1 MRLRR
6 CLALPSVPNRL
17 SVAVAALCATA
28 SAASWAAGGVVISQ
42 VFAGGGNAGAPY
54 QRDYVELFNAGSTP
68 VSLGGMSVQY
78 ASGTGTGFFSAN
90 SPVALANVTLQ
101 PGQFFLLALASGSN
115 GAALTADQ
123 VIAASQPNLSAS
135 GGKVALVSGTAGLQ
149 CNGSTAQPC
158 TTAQLAQ
165 IVDLVGYGSANFAEG
180 AAAAAPG
187 NTQALVRAAGGCSDS
202 NDNSA
207 DLSAGT
213 PAPRTT
219 ASPLAACGTT
229 PVNAPIALS
238 CPSLAVAAGTA
249 GAVELTATDA
259 DSRVQAVS
267 ITSGAVTGL
276 ALGALAVA
284 AADGETARVQL
295 QAAASVP
302 PGSYSVGVSFSNDDG
317 QTAACT
323 VPVTVEAPAAVTPIP
338 AIQGSGAASPL
349 VGQTVVTQGVVT
361 AVFPGL
367 SGYTLQDEAGDGDER
382 TSDGIF
388 VYSPAGITVSV
399 GDRVRLTATVA
410 EYNAVTELTN
420 PGNLVRL
427 GSGPAPA
434 PKPLSLP
441 VASLDQLEAV
451 EGMLVQVTS
460 PMTVSQN
467 YFQGRY
473 GQVTLAAGGRLYIPT
488 NVHAPGSPE
497 ALALADENARRT
509 LVLDDGSSAQN
520 PNPIPF
526 IAQDNTLRAGDAAA
540 NLVGVIDFGPITAD
554 AAGLRAYKLHATQA
568 PVFTRTNPRTTAP
581 QDVGGNVKLASFNVL
596 NYFTT
601 IDQSGAA
608 CAPSN
613 TRSDCRGADSAAEF
627 TRQKAKTVAA
637 LAAIDADVVGLM
649 EMQNNGN
656 TAVNDLVAAL
666 NAQMGAGT
674 YAAAPLPTGGTGTDA
689 IRVALIYKPGRLT
702 LQGTP
707 VSDTDPIHN
716 RPPLLARF
724 AAANGEGVTVV
735 VNHFKSKGCDGA
747 TAADLDQGDGQGC
760 YSARRVSQA
769 QALAEFVAEQVQ
781 AGAPAAV
788 VILGDLNSYA
798 QEDPIAA
805 LKDRGYTDLIARHG
819 GATAYGYVFDGAAG
833 YLDHAL
839 ASAAAAARV
848 TGAVEWHINADEPS
862 VLDYN
867 TEFKPQDLYAPTP
880 YRSSDHDPVVL
891 GLKLV
896 KTLLGTAGRDTLTG
910 TPGDDEI
917 IGGEAADTLTGGAG
931 RDTFVLRS
939 LRDAGD
945 VVTDFVPGQDRIDL
959 LAVLAQAGVAPA
971 QAVSRG
977 VVRVADGAGGAAIQI
992 DTDGAA
998 GPLAPRTLL
1007 TLRGVSASQI
1017 QPARDLG
1024 L

>member
-6 CLALPSVPNRL
+6 TLALPSFPNRL
-17 SVAVAALCATA
+17 SLAVAALCATA

-42 VFAGGGNAGAPY
+42 VFAGGGNTGAPF
-54 QRDYVELFNAGSTP
+54 QRDYVELFNAGSAA
-68 VSLGGMSVQY
+68 VSLGGLSLQY
-78 ASGTGTGFFSAN
+78 ASATGNGFFSAN
-90 SPVALANVTLQ
+90 SPVELANVTLQ

-115 GAALTADQ
+115 GSALTADQ
-123 VIAASQPNLSAS
+123 TIVGSTPNLGGT
-135 GGKVALVSGTAGLQ
+135 GGKVALVAGTAGLA
-149 CNGSTAQPC
+149 CNGSTSQPC
-158 TTAQLAQ
+158 TAAQLAQ
-165 IVDLVGYGSANFAEG
+165 IVDLVGYGTANFAEG
-180 AAAAAPG
+180 SAAPAPG
-187 NTQALVRAAGGCSDS
+187 NTQALLRAAGGCTDTH
-202 NDNSA
+202 NNAA
-207 DLSAGT
+207 DLATGT

-219 ASPLAACGTT
+219 ASPVAACGAP
-229 PVNAPIALS
+229 PVNQPIVLS
-238 CPSLAVAAGTA
+238 CPALTVATGTA

-259 DSRVQAVS
+259 DSRVNTVAL
-267 ITSGAVTGL
+267 TSGAVAGL
-276 ALGALAVA
+276 GLGTLAAA

-295 QAAASVP
+295 QAAPSLQ
-302 PGSYSVGVSFSNDDG
+302 PGSYSVAVSFGNDDG
-317 QTAACT
+317 QTASCT
-323 VPVTVEAPAAVTPIP
+323 VPVTVQAAAALTPIP
-338 AIQGSGAASPL
+338 AIQGNGAASPL

-367 SGYTLQDEAGDGDER
+367 SGYTLQDEAGDGDAQ
-382 TSDGIF
+382 TSDGVF

-399 GDRVRLTATVA
+399 GDRVRLSATVA
-410 EYNAVTELTN
+410 EFNTVTQLTS
-420 PGNLVRL
+420 PANLVTL
-427 GSGPAPA
+427 GSGSAPA
-434 PKPLSLP
+434 PTPLSLP
-441 VASLDQLEAV
+441 VASLDELEAL
-451 EGMLVQVTS
+451 EGMLVQVAS

-497 ALALADENARRT
+497 AIALADENRRRT
-509 LVLDDGSSAQN
+509 LVLDDGRTAQN
-520 PNPIPF
+520 PNPIPY
-526 IAQDNTLRAGDAAA
+526 IGADNTLRAGDAAA
-540 NLVGVIDFGPITAD
+540 SLVGVIDYGPITAD
-554 AAGLRAYKLHATQA
+554 AAGLRAYKLQPTLA
-568 PVFTRTNPRTTAP
+568 PVFTRANPRTPAP
-581 QDVGGNVKLASFNVL
+581 ADVGGNVKLASFNVL

-637 LAAIDADVVGLM
+637 LAAIGADVVGLV

-666 NAQMGAGT
+666 NAQLGAGT
-674 YAAAPLPTGGTGTDA
+674 YAAAPLPAGGTGTDA

-707 VSDTDPIHN
+707 VSDTDPVHN

-735 VNHFKSKGCDGA
+735 VNHFKSKGCDD
-747 TAADLDQGDGQGC
+747 AAGLDQDQGDGQGC
-760 YSARRVSQA
+760 YNARRLAQA
-769 QALAEFVAEQVQ
+769 QALADFVAEQVE
-781 AGAPAAV
+781 AGAPPAV

-805 LKDRGYTDLIARHG
+805 LKARGYADLIARHG

-839 ASAAAAARV
+839 ASAAAASRV

-891 GLKLV
+891 GIKLV
-896 KTLLGTAGRDTLTG
+896 RTLQGTAGRDTLAG
-910 TPGDDEI
+910 TPGDDEL
-917 IGGEAADTLTGGAG
+917 IGGEAADTLTGGDG
-931 RDTFVLRS
+931 RDAFVYRS
-939 LRDAGD
+939 LRDAAD
-945 VVTDFVPGQDRIDL
+945 VVTDFVPGQDRVDL
-959 LAVLAQAGVAPA
+959 LAVLAQIGVAPA
-971 QAVSRG
+971 QALGRG
-977 VVRVADGAGGAAIQI
+977 AVRVVDTAAGAAIQI
-992 DTDGAA
+992 DTDGSD
-998 GPLAPRTLL
+998 GPLAARTLL
-1007 TLRGVSASQI
+1007 TLRGLGASQI